1 MISVWR
7 IFGIE
12 STSWFS
18 FIFTTVLLDTAR
30 RKSVLVTQE
39 VNGCNKHEKINSVIL
54 ITVWNHKWHQTGMR
68 TRKWLTFQPLHF
80 QVQMSVHWI
89 LLPYY
94 LKFKLRVYA
103 SVNSKLQ
110 QPTPHGHLNLWRL
123 VCLNSRPRAKSA
135 FKCPTLAQF
144 LLNYYLCDKRTFL
157 NIGNFLGAASWFFA
171 LRRYSTVW
179 NFLSHLLTKAD
190 SLRVPLVHLYHTTQ
204 ARSKFSTPTD
214 NSPMPVCWGCW
225 SFELV
230 GASVLHQILSFCH

>member
-1 MISVWR
+1 M
-7 IFGIE
+7 
-12 STSWFS
+12 
-18 FIFTTVLLDTAR
+18 
-30 RKSVLVTQE
+30 
-39 VNGCNKHEKINSVIL
+39 
-54 ITVWNHKWHQTGMR
+54 
-68 TRKWLTFQPLHF
+68 
-80 QVQMSVHWI
+80 
-89 LLPYY
+89 
-94 LKFKLRVYA
+94 

-110 QPTPHGHLNLWRL
+110 QPTPHGHLNLWRS
-123 VCLNSRPRAKSA
+123 VCSNSRPRAKSA

-204 ARSKFSTPTD
+204 ARSKFATPRGTD

-230 GASVLHQILSFCH
+230 CNHYIPLTRSVGASVLHQMLSFCH